1 MRACGSNSL
10 VVYFTIK
17 KTHAIWEGNMKIRSE
32 IQTKNIHSLGFREK
46 KRSNGIKHV
55 DTMEFRVYSTLLV
68 LFMVSNWLY
77 TIRSL

>member
-1 MRACGSNSL
+1 
-10 VVYFTIK
+10 
-17 KTHAIWEGNMKIRSE
+17 MKIRSE

-68 LFMVSNWLY
+68 LFMVSNWLQ
-77 TIRSL
+77 TMRSL